1 METKKL
7 GFGYMRLPL
16 INEKDRKS
24 FDEEQIFKMVDMFME
39 RGFTYFDTAYMYHEY
54 ESENMLRKA
63 LVERYPREAYTVA
76 DKMPTML
83 LKSADDVDRIFN
95 EQLKKVGVDYFDYY
109 LMHSLVGS
117 RQPMVE
123 EYDCFGYAAKKKQE
137 GKIKYLGFSFH
148 DDAETLEKIL
158 RDHPEVDFVQ
168 LQINYL
174 DWENR
179 SIQSRANY
187 ETALRHGKKII
198 VMEPVKGGSLVN
210 LPEEALAMMTEAAP
224 GMSPASW
231 AIRFAAGLDGVMMVL
246 SGMSSIE
253 QMDDNTLFMSDFKR
267 LSPHEEEILE
277 KVKEIILNSDTV
289 PCTSCRYCVEGC
301 PKGIDIPE
309 YFALYNAE
317 LDPNLAKTFGN
328 EKSGDIY
335 RRLGEAGGKA
345 SECIS
350 CGACV
355 SVCPQHIS
363 IPEELSKVA
372 KTFED

>member
-16 INEKDRKS
+16 IDEKDRKS
-24 FDEEQIFKMVDMFME
+24 FDEKQVFQMVDMFID

-83 LKSADDVDRIFN
+83 LKSAADVDRIFN
-95 EQLKKVGVDYFDYY
+95 EQLRKVGVDYFDYY

-123 EYDCFGYAAKKKQE
+123 EYDCFGYAAKKKAE
-137 GKIKYLGFSFH
+137 GKIKNLGFSFH
-148 DDAETLEKIL
+148 DDAETLDKIL
-158 RDHPEVDFVQ
+158 TDHPEVDFVQ

-210 LPEEALAMMTEAAP
+210 LPEEAIAMMRAAAP
-224 GMSPASW
+224 DMSPASW
-231 AIRFAAGLDGVMMVL
+231 AIRFAAGLDGVMML
-246 SGMSSIE
+246 
-253 QMDDNTLFMSDFKR
+253 D
-267 LSPHEEEILE
+267 SPKWYGE
-277 KVKEIILNSDTV
+277 K
-289 PCTSCRYCVEGC
+289 
-301 PKGIDIPE
+301 
-309 YFALYNAE
+309 
-317 LDPNLAKTFGN
+317 
-328 EKSGDIY
+328 
-335 RRLGEAGGKA
+335 
-345 SECIS
+345 
-350 CGACV
+350 
-355 SVCPQHIS
+355 H
-363 IPEELSKVA
+363 
-372 KTFED
+372 